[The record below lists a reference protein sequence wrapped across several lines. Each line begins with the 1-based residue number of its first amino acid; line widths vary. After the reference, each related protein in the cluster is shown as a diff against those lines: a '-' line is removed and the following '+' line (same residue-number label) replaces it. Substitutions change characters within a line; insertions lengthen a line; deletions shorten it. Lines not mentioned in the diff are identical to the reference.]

1 MTSQPGLQ
9 TTAIRILPNILQ
21 SKGNQTRKFGQLIEY
36 YKTEIFFL
44 KNVTANEA
52 RRLFRDLLFF
62 KKD

>member
-21 SKGNQTRKFGQLIEY
+21 GKGNQTRKFGQLIEY

-52 RRLFRDLLFF
+52 RRQFPDLLFF